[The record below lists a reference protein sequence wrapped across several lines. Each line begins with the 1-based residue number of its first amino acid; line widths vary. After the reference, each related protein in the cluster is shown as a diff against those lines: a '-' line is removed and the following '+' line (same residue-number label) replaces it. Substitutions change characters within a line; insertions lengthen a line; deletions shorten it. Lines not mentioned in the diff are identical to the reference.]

1 MYLTLPRSQD
11 DARAGVEPNTNA
23 VFISEKSRFYM
34 LFQMTSDLFCC
45 LFSVTV
51 LDTSPVQTNC
61 SNDPWIGSELRTFAN
76 LRSTNSNNRLIPV
89 INLRIGYEVVPMA
102 GCYHREYGAILGNAA
117 LVICDINIKKQETGH
132 DCKI

>member
-61 SNDPWIGSELRTFAN
+61 SNDP
-76 LRSTNSNNRLIPV
+76 
-89 INLRIGYEVVPMA
+89 
-102 GCYHREYGAILGNAA
+102 
-117 LVICDINIKKQETGH
+117 
-132 DCKI
+132 